1 MIIISIKAKTVT
13 NDNFLFFALTPFII
27 PLSDIQPTILPT
39 ILPTPK
45 LTFNLNPVRF

>member
-27 PLSDIQPTILPT
+27 PLSDIQPTPD
-39 ILPTPK
+39 
-45 LTFNLNPVRF
+45 LTFNLIPVRF